1 MSTAVL
7 QTPQT
12 GSVRRDNGQT
22 TRSFAPALLQTS
34 IYSTAIAEACN
45 RNKPP
50 SATISLSHGHAAT
63 AMSDRERR
71 FLLVIEEGGL
81 MREFPSSNSAGLT
94 QKGRS
99 HGNRETKWK
108 SARRIGQLRKRS

>member
-1 MSTAVL
+1 MARQHDPLLPRCCRLRFTAL
-7 QTPQT
+7 PSQKRATEI
-12 GSVRRDNGQT
+12 S
-22 TRSFAPALLQTS
+22 
-34 IYSTAIAEACN
+34 
-45 RNKPP
+45 PP

-81 MREFPSSNSAGLT
+81 MREFPSSNSAGST